1 MDAVH
6 SSENDISSAI
16 VATIGAD
23 GHKAEVGMIEMETL
37 FRDLWPAVLQWGDE
51 TVALARTLHPGFWV
65 ALGAPV
71 VLALVFRSVTA
82 MLLTLLLAA
91 MALFVFRL
99 GTEDLFRWTFT
110 GLTDIAGLLAVV
122 LAALLQ
128 RRKKQLRQAEW
139 RVGEIRQELD
149 EVNRKYEGEVHWRRA
164 AERVAAHET
173 R

>member
-1 MDAVH
+1 
-6 SSENDISSAI
+6 
-16 VATIGAD
+16 
-23 GHKAEVGMIEMETL
+23 MIEVETL
-37 FRDLWPAVLQWGDE
+37 FRDLWPALLRWGDE
-51 TVALARTLHPGFWV
+51 TLALARTLHPGFWV

-71 VLALVFRSVTA
+71 LLALLFRSVTA
-82 MLLTLLLAA
+82 ALLTLLLAA

-99 GTEDLFRWTFT
+99 GTDDLFRWTFT
-110 GLTDIAGLLAVV
+110 GLTDLAGLLAVL
-122 LAALLQ
+122 LAAFLQ
-128 RRKKQLRQAEW
+128 RRKRQLRQAEW